1 MSTGCEKIKEKIVTA
16 GMEKN
21 MNDEEKKKLA
31 AIKETN
37 KEIFELTE
45 KALKENPVFSYE
57 NEKTGEIDN
66 FLFKEEL
73 SLEIRNK
80 NTSLKSKFYVFENQ
94 NSGDFPKSPANE
106 ILRQC
111 HKPGIFKGVEDCRE
125 QGVNSVMGAT
135 HSKIDTST
143 ESGGGNVAIKSSQSN
158 LITTDFF
165 NRDITQTVDFSNI
178 SEFHLPYL
186 SKLIDKSTNN
196 FSTLFSESRPLVVS
210 FDTEYTHVSEDRY
223 TLTAMYS
230 FKLFDREFI
239 ALQVLA
245 DSEQLKMQDFKHF
258 TKLLMRILKT
268 SFDLKKFPLRY
279 SKPEYD
285 KSNQIIGENVKKDY
299 EGRRLHVSL
308 ITHFGRT
315 DLSFFKIL
323 SGVTYKRK
331 NDLKLKFEDHNFSML
346 SICRAAGAGGVF
358 SMKKH
363 GNYTIPVD
371 NSNGWNRYAMFNVT
385 IRDTMNFTNANNLSL
400 ASLGASLGLPKMD
413 MSKAEYEC
421 MHSTF
426 KNSTYK
432 FIKYSLADALITQR
446 YFNQIIGENI
456 MLPPTFNGLNAECF
470 KAKQIQL
477 LFKHYNFGTREVDF
491 NYDEFFRGIEKIQD
505 GLDYNQDTNKF
516 TPIQSYRILN
526 NDPWFASF
534 SFQMCESYYGGNNQC
549 IAGYWID
556 KKTIDIDLKSAYP
569 TAEACIYDIDY
580 QKPGFTH
587 ETERAIE
594 SFTNLLMMNPFIPCV
609 VCLRSFKF
617 PENVKYPCITQ
628 KVDGNIV
635 YTREKTGVEYIYIN
649 GIEYWAALKMGC
661 EMHVISILQA
671 NILLD
676 DNKNM
681 VKTLGL
687 VNSHLISKRKELAEK
702 YGKKSKQALDY
713 KLAANGS
720 YGKMAQGMN
729 DSNSY
734 NALVDRMESV
744 GGGCI
749 TNPYYASYITAIAR
763 VILNLTSQEITDL
776 GYSTYSNTTDGLIT
790 DLPEDMLSQL
800 KIYGLKRI
808 LQENRALFFAE
819 KLDSDIFEVKHRQDT
834 FLNVATRH
842 NIALNEGGV
851 LAHGG
856 IKTEY
861 EKDSMQ
867 DRFEMIRA
875 FLECDS
881 TGYDYKDSS
890 SVSMRQIVMKGKKFH
905 KEDLIKNHA
914 MRYDFKRKPCHI
926 SDENIQFDGNVYT
939 VARFD
944 TVPYADIEEFLKYR
958 AAAKTY
964 KLVRTA
970 SDFNDLI
977 LKTENNKREKRKR
990 VYVKKNVNETKV
1002 TSLLRL
1008 YFQNLIDIPA
1018 FNNKTQS
1025 QIAEILND
1033 LNYCKRKITINDI
1046 KNAKRKNRTSTLRIE
1061 DVQDL
1066 INLINESTIKTALDV
1081 QAIECNKS
1089 V

>member
-1 MSTGCEKIKEKIVTA
+1 
-16 GMEKN
+16 
-21 MNDEEKKKLA
+21 MNDEEKLLA
-31 AIKETN
+31 IEETN
-37 KEIFELTE
+37 DQIFELTE

-80 NTSLKSKFYVFENQ
+80 NSSLKSKFYVFENQ
-94 NSGDFPKSPANE
+94 KGGDFSKSPAKE
-106 ILRQC
+106 ILRHI
-111 HKPGIFKGVEDCRE
+111 HKTLIFKGVEDCRE
-125 QGVNSVMGAT
+125 QGVNSDMGAA

-143 ESGGGNVAIKSSQSN
+143 ESGGGNVAIKSNQSN
-158 LITTDFF
+158 LITTTTDIFK
-165 NRDITQTVDFSNI
+165 RDISQTVDFSNV
-178 SEFHLPYL
+178 SEFHLPYI
-186 SKLIDKSTNN
+186 SKLIDKSTSN
-196 FSTLFSESRPLVVS
+196 FSTLFTESRPLVVS

-245 DSEQLKMQDFKHF
+245 DREQLKMQDFKHF

-279 SKPEYD
+279 STPVRD
-285 KSNQIIGENVKKDY
+285 ADNNITGENVKKGF
-299 EGRRLHVSL
+299 EGRRLHIEL
-308 ITHFGRT
+308 ICHFGRT

-323 SGVTYKRK
+323 SGITYKRK
-331 NDLKLKFEDHNFSML
+331 NDLKLKFEDYNFSML

-358 SMKKH
+358 SMKKN
-363 GNYTIPVD
+363 GNYTIAVD
-371 NSNGWNRYAMFNVT
+371 NSHGWNRYAMFNVT

-400 ASLGASLGLPKMD
+400 ASLGQSLGLPKMD
-413 MSKAEYEC
+413 MSKTEYEC

-426 KNSTYK
+426 RKDTYK

-446 YFNQIIGENI
+446 YFNQILGENI
-456 MLPPTFNGLNAECF
+456 MLPPTYNGLNAECF
-470 KAKQIQL
+470 KAKQIEM
-477 LFKHYNFGTREVDF
+477 LFKHYNFETRKFDF
-491 NYDEFFRGIEKIQD
+491 SYDRFFRGIEKIQD

-526 NDPWFASF
+526 NDPWFAAF

-580 QKPGFTH
+580 EDPGFTF
-587 ETERAIE
+587 ETKREIKA
-594 SFTNLLMMNPFIPCV
+594 FNKMLMRDPFLPCV
-609 VCLRSFKF
+609 ACIRSFKF
-617 PENVKYPCITQ
+617 PKSVKYPTITQ
-628 KVDGNIV
+628 KNDGNIV
-635 YTREKTGVEYIYIN
+635 YTREKSDGEYIYVN
-649 GIEYWAALKMGC
+649 GIEYWSALKLGC
-661 EMHVISILQA
+661 EIDVVSIMYA
-671 NILLD
+671 NILTD
-676 DNKNM
+676 DNDRV

-702 YGKKSKQALDY
+702 FGKKSKQALDY

-763 VILNLTSQEITDL
+763 VILNLTSQEITEM

-790 DLPEDMLSQL
+790 DLPEEFLSSL

-808 LQENRALFFAE
+808 LQKNRALFFNE

-842 NIALNEGGV
+842 NIALNPEGV

-856 IKTEY
+856 IKTKY

-914 MRYDFKRKPCHI
+914 MRYDFKRKPYHI
-926 SDENIQFDGNVYT
+926 SDENIEFQGNVYT

-944 TVPYADIEEFLKYR
+944 TEPYADIQEFLKYR

-964 KLVRTA
+964 KLVRTSA
-970 SDFNDLI
+970 DFNDLI
-977 LKTENNKREKRKR
+977 LKAENNLKEIGKK
-990 VYVKKNVNETKV
+990 VYVKKNINESKV

-1008 YFQNLIDIPA
+1008 YFQKQIDIQA
-1018 FNNKTQS
+1018 FDNKTQS
-1025 QIAEILND
+1025 QIAEILNN

>member
-1 MSTGCEKIKEKIVTA
+1 
-16 GMEKN
+16 MEKN
-21 MNDEEKKKLA
+21 MNDEEKLL

-37 KEIFELTE
+37 DQIFELTE
-45 KALKENPVFSYE
+45 KALKENPCFSYK
-57 NEKTGEIDN
+57 NEKTGEVDN
-66 FLFKEEL
+66 FKFMPEM
-73 SLEIRNK
+73 SLEIK
-80 NTSLKSKFYVFENQ
+80 NLKNVVKSKFYVFENQ
-94 NSGDFPKSPANE
+94 NSLDVSKVEANE
-106 ILRQC
+106 TQRDCSQC
-111 HKPGIFKGVEDCRE
+111 PSFTGTISLATG
-125 QGVNSVMGAT
+125 GVNSDMGAA
-135 HSKIDTST
+135 HSNFDTST
-143 ESGGGNVAIKSSQSN
+143 ESGGGNVAIKSRQSN
-158 LITTDFF
+158 LTTKDIFKL
-165 NRDITQTVDFSNI
+165 NITQTVDFSNV
-178 SEFHLPYL
+178 SEFHLPYI
-186 SKLIDKSTNN
+186 SKLVDKSTSN

-210 FDTEYTHVSEDRY
+210 FDTEYTHVSDDRY

-230 FKLFDREFI
+230 FKLFSREFI
-239 ALQVLA
+239 VLQVLNE
-245 DSEQLKMQDFKHF
+245 SEQLKMQDFKHF
-258 TKLLMRILKT
+258 TKLIMRILKT

-279 SKPEYD
+279 STPVRD
-285 KSNQIIGENVKKDY
+285 NDNNIVGENMKKGC
-299 EGRRLHVSL
+299 EGRRLHIEL
-308 ITHFGRT
+308 ICHFGRT

-323 SGVTYKRK
+323 SGITYKRK

-363 GNYTIPVD
+363 GNYTIKVD
-371 NSNGWNRYAMFNVT
+371 RSNGWNRYAMFNVT

-400 ASLGASLGLPKMD
+400 ASLGQSLGLPKMD

-456 MLPPTFNGLNAECF
+456 MLPPTYNGLNAECF
-470 KAKQIQL
+470 KAKQIEM
-477 LFKHYNFGTREVDF
+477 LFKHYNFETRKFNF

-505 GLDYNQDTNKF
+505 GLDYNQDTNRF

-526 NDPWFASF
+526 NDPWFAAF

-569 TAEACIYDIDY
+569 TAESCVYDIDY

-594 SFTNLLMMNPFIPCV
+594 SFTNLLMVNPFIPCV

-635 YTREKTGVEYIYIN
+635 YTREKTGHEYLYIN

-661 EMHVISILQA
+661 KMHVISILQA

-676 DNKNM
+676 DDKNM

-977 LKTENNKREKRKR
+977 LKTENNKREKGKR

>member
-1 MSTGCEKIKEKIVTA
+1 MGKEKIVAA

-73 SLEIRNK
+73 TLESRNK
-80 NTSLKSKFYVFENQ
+80 NSSLKSKFYVFENQ
-94 NSGDFPKSPANE
+94 NSGDFPKIPANE

-111 HKPGIFKGVEDCRE
+111 HKPCIFKGVEDCRE
-125 QGVNSVMGAT
+125 QGVNSVMGAA
-135 HSKIDTST
+135 HIKIDTST
-143 ESGGGNVAIKSSQSN
+143 ESGGGNLDIKCNQSN
-158 LITTDFF
+158 LTTTDIFK
-165 NRDITQTVDFSNI
+165 RDISQTVDFSNV
-178 SEFHLPYL
+178 SEFHLPYVL
-186 SKLIDKSTNN
+186 KLIDKSTNN

-210 FDTEYTHVSEDRY
+210 FDTEYTHVSDDRY

-230 FKLFDREFI
+230 FKLFQREFI
-239 ALQVLA
+239 VLQVLA
-245 DSEQLKMQDFKHF
+245 ESEQLKMQDFKHF
-258 TKLLMRILKT
+258 TKLIMRILKT

-279 SKPEYD
+279 SRPEYD
-285 KSNQIIGENVKKDY
+285 KSNQIIGEKLKKDY

-323 SGVTYKRK
+323 SGITYKRK
-331 NDLKLKFEDHNFSML
+331 NVLKLKFEDHNFSML

-456 MLPPTFNGLNAECF
+456 MLPPTYNGLNAECF
-470 KAKQIQL
+470 KAKQIEL
-477 LFKHYNFGTREVDF
+477 LFKHYNFGTREFDF
-491 NYDEFFRGIEKIQD
+491 NYDEFFRGIEKMQD

-635 YTREKTGVEYIYIN
+635 YTREKTGDEYIYIN

-713 KLAANGS
+713 KLAANAS

-808 LQENRALFFAE
+808 LQENRALFFNE

-842 NIALNEGGV
+842 NIALQEGGV

-861 EKDSMQ
+861 EKDSMA
-867 DRFEMIRA
+867 DRLEMIRA

-890 SVSMRQIVMKGKKFH
+890 SVSMRQIVMQGKKFH

-914 MRYDFKRKPCHI
+914 MRYDFKRKPCNI
-926 SDENIQFDGNVYT
+926 FDENIEFQGNVYT

-944 TVPYADIEEFLKYR
+944 TVPYTNIEEFLKYR

-977 LKTENNKREKRKR
+977 LKTENNKREKGKR

-1002 TSLLRL
+1002 TSLLRM
-1008 YFQNLIDIPA
+1008 YFQQLIDIPA

-1025 QIAEILND
+1025 EIAEILNN

-1081 QAIECNKS
+1081 QAMECNKS

>member
-1 MSTGCEKIKEKIVTA
+1 MRKIKEKIVTA

-80 NTSLKSKFYVFENQ
+80 NSSLKSKFYVFENQ

-111 HKPGIFKGVEDCRE
+111 HKPGIFKGVEAYCHK
-125 QGVNSVMGAT
+125 GVNSVMGVA
-135 HSKIDTST
+135 HIKIDTST
-143 ESGGGNVAIKSSQSN
+143 ESGGGNLDIKSSQSN
-158 LITTDFF
+158 LTTTDIFK
-165 NRDITQTVDFSNI
+165 RDITQTFEKSTV
-178 SEFHLPYL
+178 SEFHLPYV
-186 SKLIDKSTNN
+186 SKLIDKSTSN

-210 FDTEYTHVSEDRY
+210 FDTEYTHVSDDRY

-230 FKLFDREFI
+230 FKLFQREFI
-239 ALQVLA
+239 VLQVLA

-258 TKLLMRILKT
+258 TKLIMRILKN

-323 SGVTYKRK
+323 SGITYKRK

-456 MLPPTFNGLNAECF
+456 MLPPTYNGLNAECF
-470 KAKQIQL
+470 KAKQTEL
-477 LFKHYNFGTREVDF
+477 LFKHYNFGTREFDF

-808 LQENRALFFAE
+808 LQENRALFFNE
-819 KLDSDIFEVKHRQDT
+819 KPDSDIFEVKHRQDV

-842 NIALNEGGV
+842 NIALQEGGV

-861 EKDSMQ
+861 EKDSMA
-867 DRFEMIRA
+867 DRLEMIRA

-890 SVSMRQIVMKGKKFH
+890 SVSMRQIVMQGKKFH

-914 MRYDFKRKPCHI
+914 MRYDFKRKPCDI
-926 SDENIQFDGNVYT
+926 SDENIEFQGNVYT

-944 TVPYADIEEFLKYR
+944 TVPYQNIEEFLKYR

-977 LKTENNKREKRKR
+977 LKTENNKREKGKR

-1081 QAIECNKS
+1081 QAIE
-1089 V
+1089 

>member
-1 MSTGCEKIKEKIVTA
+1 LRKIKEKIVTA

-66 FLFKEEL
+66 FLFKEKL

-80 NTSLKSKFYVFENQ
+80 NSSLKSKFYVFENQ
-94 NSGDFPKSPANE
+94 NSGDFAKSPANE

-111 HKPGIFKGVEDCRE
+111 HKPGIFKGVEAYCHK
-125 QGVNSVMGAT
+125 GVNSVMGVA
-135 HSKIDTST
+135 HIKIDTST
-143 ESGGGNVAIKSSQSN
+143 GSGGGNLDIKSSQSN
-158 LITTDFF
+158 LTTTDIFK
-165 NRDITQTVDFSNI
+165 RDITQTLDFSNI
-178 SEFHLPYL
+178 SEFHLPYV
-186 SKLIDKSTNN
+186 SKLIDKSTSN

-210 FDTEYTHVSEDRY
+210 FDTEYTHVSDDRY

-230 FKLFDREFI
+230 FKLFQREFI
-239 ALQVLA
+239 VLQVLA

-258 TKLLMRILKT
+258 TKLIMRILKN

-323 SGVTYKRK
+323 SGITYKRK

-456 MLPPTFNGLNAECF
+456 MLPPTYNGLNAECF
-470 KAKQIQL
+470 KAKQIEL
-477 LFKHYNFGTREVDF
+477 LFKHYNFGTREFDF

-594 SFTNLLMMNPFIPCV
+594 SFTNLLMMNPFLPCV
-609 VCLRSFKF
+609 VCLKSFKF
-617 PENVKYPCITQ
+617 PDTVKYPCITQ

-635 YTREKTGVEYIYIN
+635 YTREKTGHEYIYIN

-661 EMHVISILQA
+661 KMHVISILQA

-676 DNKNM
+676 DDKNM

-790 DLPEDMLSQL
+790 DLPEELLPSL

-808 LQENRALFFAE
+808 LQENRALFFNE
-819 KLDSDIFEVKHRQDT
+819 KPDSDIFEVKHRQDT

-867 DRFEMIRA
+867 DRFEMIKA
-875 FLECDS
+875 FLQCS
-881 TGYDYKDSS
+881 VNGYDYKDST
-890 SVSMRQIVMKGKKFH
+890 SVSMRQIVMKGKKFN

-914 MRYDFKRKPCHI
+914 MRYDFKRKPCSI
-926 SDENIQFDGNVYT
+926 SDENIEFQGNVYT

-944 TVPYADIEEFLKYR
+944 TVPYLNIEEFLKYR

-977 LKTENNKREKRKR
+977 LKTENNKREKGKR

-1018 FNNKTQS
+1018 FDNKTQS

-1046 KNAKRKNRTSTLRIE
+1046 KNAKRKNRTSALRIE
-1061 DVQDL
+1061 DVEDL

-1081 QAIECNKS
+1081 QAIECDKS

>member
-1 MSTGCEKIKEKIVTA
+1 MK
-16 GMEKN
+16 
-21 MNDEEKKKLA
+21 DEEKLI
-31 AIKETN
+31 AINETN
-37 KEIFELTE
+37 DQIFELTE

-80 NTSLKSKFYVFENQ
+80 NSSLKSKFYVFENQ
-94 NSGDFPKSPANE
+94 NSGDFSKSPAKE
-106 ILRQC
+106 ILRQG
-111 HKPGIFKGVEDCRE
+111 HKTSILKGVGDCRE
-125 QGVNSVMGAT
+125 QGVNSVMGTA

-143 ESGGGNVAIKSSQSN
+143 ESGGGNVAIKSNQSN
-158 LITTDFF
+158 LITTDIF
-165 NRDITQTVDFSNI
+165 NRDITQTVYFSNI
-178 SEFHLPYL
+178 SEFHLPYV
-186 SKLIDKSTNN
+186 SKLIDKSINN

-239 ALQVLA
+239 VLQVLA
-245 DSEQLKMQDFKHF
+245 DSEQLKMQDFKNF
-258 TKLLMRILKT
+258 TKLVMRILKT

-285 KSNQIIGENVKKDY
+285 STRTIIGEYVKKGA
-299 EGRRLHVSL
+299 EGRRLHIELVC
-308 ITHFGRT
+308 HFGRT

-323 SGVTYKRK
+323 SGITYKRK

-363 GNYTIPVD
+363 GNYTIAVD

-400 ASLGASLGLPKMD
+400 ASLGQSLGLPKMD
-413 MSKAEYEC
+413 MSKTEYEC
-421 MHSTF
+421 MHLTF
-426 KNSTYK
+426 RKDTYK

-446 YFNQIIGENI
+446 YFNQVIGENI
-456 MLPPTFNGLNAECF
+456 MLPPTYNGLNAECF
-470 KAKQIQL
+470 KAKQIEM
-477 LFKHYNFGTREVDF
+477 LFKHYNFETRKFDF
-491 NYDEFFRGIEKIQD
+491 NYDKFFRGIEKITD

-526 NDPWFASF
+526 NDPWFAAF
-534 SFQMCESYYGGNNQC
+534 SYQMCESYYGGNNQC

-580 QKPGFTH
+580 EKAAFTH

-609 VCLRSFKF
+609 VCLKSFKF
-617 PENVKYPCITQ
+617 PKSVKYPCITQ
-628 KVDGNIV
+628 KIDGNIV
-635 YTREKTGVEYIYIN
+635 YTREKSDGEYIYVN

-749 TNPYYASYITAIAR
+749 TNPYYASYITAIPR
-763 VILNLTSQEITDL
+763 VILNLTSQEIHEM
-776 GYSTYSNTTDGLIT
+776 GYKTYSNTTDGLIT

-808 LQENRALFFAE
+808 LQENRGLFFNE
-819 KLDSDIFEVKHRQDT
+819 KIDSDIFEVKHRQDT

-842 NIALNEGGV
+842 NIALNSEGV

-861 EKDSMQ
+861 EKDSMA
-867 DRFEMIRA
+867 DRLEMIRA

-914 MRYDFKRKPCHI
+914 MRYDFKRKPCNI
-926 SDENIQFDGNVYT
+926 SDENIEFQGNVYT

-944 TVPYADIEEFLKYR
+944 TEPYKDIEEFLKYR

-977 LKTENNKREKRKR
+977 LKTENNKREKGKR

-1008 YFQNLIDIPA
+1008 YFQKLIDIQA
-1018 FNNKTQS
+1018 FDNKTQS
-1025 QIAEILND
+1025 EIAGILNN

-1046 KNAKRKNRTSTLRIE
+1046 KNAKRKTRTSTLRIE
-1061 DVQDL
+1061 DVSDL
-1066 INLINESTIKTALDV
+1066 INLINESTVKTALDV
-1081 QAIECNKS
+1081 QAINCDKS

>member
-1 MSTGCEKIKEKIVTA
+1 MSTVWEKEKRRLLQQ
-16 GMEKN
+16 EWRKN

-57 NEKTGEIDN
+57 NTKTGEIDN

-73 SLEIRNK
+73 SLEIRNA
-80 NTSLKSKFYVFENQ
+80 NSSLKSKFYVFENQ

-111 HKPGIFKGVEDCRE
+111 HKPYILKGVEDCRE
-125 QGVNSVMGAT
+125 QGVNSVMGAA
-135 HSKIDTST
+135 HIKIDTST
-143 ESGGGNVAIKSSQSN
+143 ESGGGNLDIKSNQSN
-158 LITTDFF
+158 LTTTDIFK
-165 NRDITQTVDFSNI
+165 RDISQTVDFSNV
-178 SEFHLPYL
+178 SEFHLPYI
-186 SKLIDKSTNN
+186 SKLIDKSSSN
-196 FSTLFSESRPLVVS
+196 FGTLFSETRPLVVS
-210 FDTEYTHVSEDRY
+210 FDTEYTHVADDRY

-230 FKLFDREFI
+230 FKLFSREFI
-239 ALQVLA
+239 VLQVLA
-245 DSEQLKMQDFKHF
+245 ESEQLKMQDFKHF
-258 TKLLMRILKT
+258 TKLIMRILKT

-285 KSNQIIGENVKKDY
+285 STRAIIGENVKKGC

-323 SGVTYKRK
+323 SGITYKRK

-413 MSKAEYEC
+413 LSKAEYEC

-456 MLPPTFNGLNAECF
+456 MLPPTYNGLNAECF
-470 KAKQIQL
+470 KAKQIEM
-477 LFKHYNFGTREVDF
+477 LFKHYNFETRKFDF

-549 IAGYWID
+549 IRGYWID

-569 TAEACIYDIDY
+569 TAEASIYDIDY

-635 YTREKTGVEYIYIN
+635 YTREKTGHEYIYIN

-661 EMHVISILQA
+661 KMHVISILQA

-702 YGKKSKQALDY
+702 FGKKSKQALDY

-763 VILNLTSQEITDL
+763 VILNLTSQEIHEL
-776 GYSTYSNTTDGLIT
+776 GYETYSNTTDGLIT
-790 DLPEDMLSQL
+790 DLPEDKLSQL

-808 LQENRALFFAE
+808 LQENRALFFNE
-819 KLDSDIFEVKHRQDT
+819 KFDSDIFEVKHRQDT

-867 DRFEMIRA
+867 DRFEMIKA
-875 FLECDS
+875 FLECS
-881 TGYDYKDSS
+881 INGYDYKDST
-890 SVSMRQIVMKGKKFH
+890 SVSMRQIVMKGEKFH

-914 MRYDFKRKPCHI
+914 MRYDFKRKPCNI
-926 SDENIQFDGNVYT
+926 SDENIEFQGNVYT

-944 TVPYADIEEFLKYR
+944 TVPYQNIEEFLKYR

-977 LKTENNKREKRKR
+977 LKTENNKREKGKR

-1008 YFQNLIDIPA
+1008 YFQNLIDITA

-1025 QIAEILND
+1025 EIAGILNN

-1081 QAIECNKS
+1081 QAIECGKT